1 MNIPHFTVTNKSLPL
16 GGRLGRGL
24 VFFLLFPLLSLA
36 QTPPPPAT
44 DSVPDIDVWQVLKD
58 EAARD
63 PFAHSNQF
71 TINAKLYEQ
80 GKDWVYPLPGGKVI
94 SPYGGKRNH
103 AGTDIK
109 TRANDTIYAAFPGH
123 VRLSGPH
130 YGYGNTII
138 IRHGNG
144 LETLYSHQSKNLVRQ
159 GDWVWAG
166 EPIGLTGR
174 TGRASTEHLHFETR
188 VNGRAFDSSK
198 LYDHTTHSLRPYLF
212 VFRKKGNGITISTS
226 P

>member
-1 MNIPHFTVTNKSLPL
+1 MNIPHFTVTNKSLPF
-16 GGRLGRGL
+16 GGRLGGGL
-24 VFFLLFPLLSLA
+24 VFFLLFPLASLA
-36 QTPPPPAT
+36 QTPPPPAQ

-63 PFAHSNQF
+63 PFEKKDQF
-71 TINAKLYEQ
+71 TINVKTLTE

-94 SPYGGKRNH
+94 SPYGGQRNH

-109 TRANDTIYAAFPGH
+109 TRANDTIYAAFSGH
-123 VRLSGPH
+123 VQISGPH
-130 YGYGNTII
+130 YGYGNTVI
-138 IRHGNG
+138 IRHANG
-144 LETLYSHQSKNLVRQ
+144 LETLYSHQSKNLVKK

-188 VNGRAFDSSK
+188 VNGKAFDSAK
-198 LYDHTTHSLRPYLF
+198 LYDHKNHALFPYLF
-212 VFRKKGNGITISTS
+212 VFRKKGNGVTISTER
-226 P
+226 